1 MAENREHQLV
11 EGDAV
16 MRVSGGGHFKQ
27 KSIKSKFVSISLRD
41 KLIFLF
47 VGTLFVEL
55 LLFGCVMSFYLYINA
70 KKNVSDNIDTTVT
83 AVSEVMDQS
92 FLVMENLV
100 LELAASN
107 GVQNWLDD
115 SHYYDREN
123 SEFYL
128 RKTEFSRELNRI
140 LIYSNAKK
148 LDVVEYAA
156 VFNDGYLLDYVDV
169 QSVGGNKVQRE
180 VYKAYEAAE
189 QETEK
194 YIYSELVM
202 GSENVIFH
210 IRRMRS
216 DFERDVPL
224 IIMVAT
230 NERDIASAI
239 KTNIETAQNLI
250 AQKTEQIEKCDG
262 EKEEKKKIIQTISEQ
277 IGSTK
282 SKADYEKQRRDL
294 KKQRDVF
301 LENANSAQHQFGDEV
316 MSMFPQLLI
325 SKAVNDAKNK
335 LNLQANK
342 SQLPSG
348 INRRLISYLL
358 KLNTK
363 TCICGRD
370 LCDDEREH
378 IRKFLDMMPPK
389 SYSSMYQDFTK
400 TAARWG
406 NGYDKQSVEEIIKR
420 VLINQNSASECEKK
434 IKELDDSEKNSKD
447 IEDLVVG
454 RQKAEDRVAE
464 LDRMINGLNS
474 QIEKAKPYLKKQ
486 MKDYDKLTE
495 ANELG
500 RIATEKIEIMQEVLR
515 YFSDKL
521 DKESVEYSKKLQVN
535 IQNLLDNMLTSRR
548 NVSVSQEFAVRVTD
562 SYNDESKSEGQF
574 AVVSFAYIGGILKML
589 KDDDNLQ
596 GKEYPLVLDGPFSKL
611 DPDQR
616 QNVVNMLPT
625 FAPQVI
631 VFSKDDLHD
640 VISKE
645 NIGRVW
651 TIVSNDEKNVA
662 KVEEGKLWR

>member
-1 MAENREHQLV
+1 
-11 EGDAV
+11 
-16 MRVSGGGHFKQ
+16 
-27 KSIKSKFVSISLRD
+27 
-41 KLIFLF
+41 
-47 VGTLFVEL
+47 
-55 LLFGCVMSFYLYINA
+55 
-70 KKNVSDNIDTTVT
+70 
-83 AVSEVMDQS
+83 
-92 FLVMENLV
+92 
-100 LELAASN
+100 
-107 GVQNWLDD
+107 
-115 SHYYDREN
+115 
-123 SEFYL
+123 
-128 RKTEFSRELNRI
+128 
-140 LIYSNAKK
+140 
-148 LDVVEYAA
+148 
-156 VFNDGYLLDYVDV
+156 
-169 QSVGGNKVQRE
+169 
-180 VYKAYEAAE
+180 
-189 QETEK
+189 
-194 YIYSELVM
+194 
-202 GSENVIFH
+202 
-210 IRRMRS
+210 
-216 DFERDVPL
+216 
-224 IIMVAT
+224 
-230 NERDIASAI
+230 
-239 KTNIETAQNLI
+239 
-250 AQKTEQIEKCDG
+250 
-262 EKEEKKKIIQTISEQ
+262 
-277 IGSTK
+277 
-282 SKADYEKQRRDL
+282 
-294 KKQRDVF
+294 
-301 LENANSAQHQFGDEV
+301 
-316 MSMFPQLLI
+316 
-325 SKAVNDAKNK
+325 
-335 LNLQANK
+335 
-342 SQLPSG
+342 
-348 INRRLISYLL
+348 
-358 KLNTK
+358 
-363 TCICGRD
+363 
-370 LCDDEREH
+370 
-378 IRKFLDMMPPK
+378 
-389 SYSSMYQDFTK
+389 MYQDFTK

>member
-1 MAENREHQLV
+1 MKIKNIEYENFRNFKDHGMIKCSTDGKVTIIYGKNGDGKTTLHQLFQWIIYGQV
-11 EGDAV
+11 KFNKTTTDHLYNLAYENELDYGQVFNVWGRIDFEHSGSEFSLTRTYTYKKGV
-16 MRVSGGGHFKQ
+16 DDSEKIGEDLSLQKMDDDYNWKRVDKPEESIEKMLPSGLAEYFFFDGESMIADLRVKGRD
-27 KSIKSKFVSISLRD
+27 SASKLR
-41 KLIFLF
+41 KA
-47 VGTLFVEL
+47 
-55 LLFGCVMSFYLYINA
+55 LYSMFDLDVIESAINHIGRTDL
-70 KKNVSDNIDTTVT
+70 KTTVLGKLYLGKSSIGSG
-83 AVSEVMDQS
+83 SEV
-92 FLVMENLV
+92 
-100 LELAASN
+100 
-107 GVQNWLDD
+107 
-115 SHYYDREN
+115 
-123 SEFYL
+123 
-128 RKTEFSRELNRI
+128 
-140 LIYSNAKK
+140 
-148 LDVVEYAA
+148 
-156 VFNDGYLLDYVDV
+156 
-169 QSVGGNKVQRE
+169 
-180 VYKAYEAAE
+180 
-189 QETEK
+189 
-194 YIYSELVM
+194 
-202 GSENVIFH
+202 
-210 IRRMRS
+210 
-216 DFERDVPL
+216 
-224 IIMVAT
+224 
-230 NERDIASAI
+230 SAI

-434 IKELDDSEKNSKD
+434 IKELDDCEKNSKD

-651 TIVSNDEKNVA
+651 TVVSNDEKNVA

>member
-1 MAENREHQLV
+1 MKIKNIEYENFRNFKDHGMIKCSTDGKVTIIYRKNGDGKTTLHQLFQWIIYGQV
-11 EGDAV
+11 KFNKTTTDHLYNLAYENELDYGQVFNVWGRIDFEHSGSEFSLTRTYTYKKGV
-16 MRVSGGGHFKQ
+16 DDSEKIGEDLSLQKMDDDYNWKRVDKPEESIEKMLPSGLAEYFFFDGESMIADLRVKGRD
-27 KSIKSKFVSISLRD
+27 SASKLR
-41 KLIFLF
+41 KA
-47 VGTLFVEL
+47 
-55 LLFGCVMSFYLYINA
+55 LYSMFDLDVIESAINHIGRTDL
-70 KKNVSDNIDTTVT
+70 KTTVLGKLYLGKSSIGSG
-83 AVSEVMDQS
+83 SEV
-92 FLVMENLV
+92 
-100 LELAASN
+100 
-107 GVQNWLDD
+107 
-115 SHYYDREN
+115 
-123 SEFYL
+123 
-128 RKTEFSRELNRI
+128 
-140 LIYSNAKK
+140 
-148 LDVVEYAA
+148 
-156 VFNDGYLLDYVDV
+156 
-169 QSVGGNKVQRE
+169 
-180 VYKAYEAAE
+180 
-189 QETEK
+189 
-194 YIYSELVM
+194 
-202 GSENVIFH
+202 
-210 IRRMRS
+210 
-216 DFERDVPL
+216 
-224 IIMVAT
+224 
-230 NERDIASAI
+230 SAI

-434 IKELDDSEKNSKD
+434 IKELDDCEKNSKD

>member
-1 MAENREHQLV
+1 MKIKNIEYENFRNFKDHGMIKCSTDGKVTIIYGKNGDGKTTLHQLFQWIIYGQV
-11 EGDAV
+11 KFNKTTTDHLYNLAYENELDYGQVFNVWGRIDFEHSGSEFSLTRTYTYKKGV
-16 MRVSGGGHFKQ
+16 DDSEKIGEDLSLQKMDDDYNWKRVDKPEESIEKMLPSGLAEYFFFDGESMIADLRVKGRD
-27 KSIKSKFVSISLRD
+27 SASKLR
-41 KLIFLF
+41 KA
-47 VGTLFVEL
+47 
-55 LLFGCVMSFYLYINA
+55 LYSMFDLDVIESAINHIGRTDL
-70 KKNVSDNIDTTVT
+70 KTTVLGKLYLGKSSIGSG
-83 AVSEVMDQS
+83 SEV
-92 FLVMENLV
+92 
-100 LELAASN
+100 
-107 GVQNWLDD
+107 
-115 SHYYDREN
+115 
-123 SEFYL
+123 
-128 RKTEFSRELNRI
+128 
-140 LIYSNAKK
+140 
-148 LDVVEYAA
+148 
-156 VFNDGYLLDYVDV
+156 
-169 QSVGGNKVQRE
+169 
-180 VYKAYEAAE
+180 
-189 QETEK
+189 
-194 YIYSELVM
+194 
-202 GSENVIFH
+202 
-210 IRRMRS
+210 
-216 DFERDVPL
+216 
-224 IIMVAT
+224 
-230 NERDIASAI
+230 SAI

-277 IGSTK
+277 MGSTK

-434 IKELDDSEKNSKD
+434 IKELDDCEKNSKD

>member
-1 MAENREHQLV
+1 MKIKNIEYENFRNFKDHGMIKCSTDGKVTIIYGKNGDGKTTLHQLFQWIIYGQV
-11 EGDAV
+11 KFNKTTTDHLYNLAYENELDYGQVFNVWGRIDFEHSGSEFSLTRTYTYKKGV
-16 MRVSGGGHFKQ
+16 DDSEKIGEDLSLQKMDDDYNWKRVDKPEESIEKMLPSGLAEYFFFDGESMIADLRVKGRD
-27 KSIKSKFVSISLRD
+27 SASKLR
-41 KLIFLF
+41 KA
-47 VGTLFVEL
+47 
-55 LLFGCVMSFYLYINA
+55 LYSMFDLDVIESAINHIGRTDL
-70 KKNVSDNIDTTVT
+70 KTTVLGKLYLGKSSIGSG
-83 AVSEVMDQS
+83 SEV
-92 FLVMENLV
+92 
-100 LELAASN
+100 
-107 GVQNWLDD
+107 
-115 SHYYDREN
+115 
-123 SEFYL
+123 
-128 RKTEFSRELNRI
+128 
-140 LIYSNAKK
+140 
-148 LDVVEYAA
+148 
-156 VFNDGYLLDYVDV
+156 
-169 QSVGGNKVQRE
+169 
-180 VYKAYEAAE
+180 
-189 QETEK
+189 
-194 YIYSELVM
+194 
-202 GSENVIFH
+202 
-210 IRRMRS
+210 
-216 DFERDVPL
+216 
-224 IIMVAT
+224 
-230 NERDIASAI
+230 SAI

-301 LENANSAQHQFGDEV
+301 IENANSAQHQFGDEV

-434 IKELDDSEKNSKD
+434 IKELDDCEKNSKD

>member
-1 MAENREHQLV
+1 MKIKNIEYENFRNFKDHGMIKCSTDGKVTIIYGKNGDGKTTLHQLFQWIIYGQV
-11 EGDAV
+11 KFNKTTTDHLYNLAYENELDYGQVFNVWGRIDFEHSGSEFSLTRTYTYKKGV
-16 MRVSGGGHFKQ
+16 DDSEKIGEDLSLQKMDDDYNWKRVDKPEESIEKMLPSGLAEYFFFDGESMIADLRVKGRDSASKLRKALYSMFDLDVIESAINHIGRTDLKNTVLGKLYLG
-27 KSIKSKFVSISLRD
+27 KSSIGS
-41 KLIFLF
+41 
-47 VGTLFVEL
+47 G
-55 LLFGCVMSFYLYINA
+55 
-70 KKNVSDNIDTTVT
+70 
-83 AVSEVMDQS
+83 SEV
-92 FLVMENLV
+92 
-100 LELAASN
+100 
-107 GVQNWLDD
+107 
-115 SHYYDREN
+115 
-123 SEFYL
+123 
-128 RKTEFSRELNRI
+128 
-140 LIYSNAKK
+140 
-148 LDVVEYAA
+148 
-156 VFNDGYLLDYVDV
+156 
-169 QSVGGNKVQRE
+169 
-180 VYKAYEAAE
+180 
-189 QETEK
+189 
-194 YIYSELVM
+194 
-202 GSENVIFH
+202 
-210 IRRMRS
+210 
-216 DFERDVPL
+216 
-224 IIMVAT
+224 
-230 NERDIASAI
+230 SAI

-434 IKELDDSEKNSKD
+434 IKELDDCEKNSKD